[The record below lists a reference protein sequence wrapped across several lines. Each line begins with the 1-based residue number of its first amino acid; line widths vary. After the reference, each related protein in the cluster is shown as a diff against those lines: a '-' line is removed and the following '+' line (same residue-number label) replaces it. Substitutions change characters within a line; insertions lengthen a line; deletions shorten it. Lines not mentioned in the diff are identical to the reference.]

1 MTLAQNS
8 NGAGSFLTVTG
19 TNFSAAT
26 AVTVGGEPAV
36 FLVNSPTTIVAV
48 VPAGLSGTASV
59 AVSTPNG
66 ISAVNSVSQ
75 VSLAITPVP
84 NSSGTLPNPTGNP
97 YVVSGNALP
106 AVGSGS
112 FGGTT
117 GPATIPTAPIVPTNH
132 PVATTTLTFP
142 NGTNHTPVLAVTVV
156 DSGASAYDTIN
167 TVTQSDGSI
176 LVTEQTGSTSFTFA
190 SSSNGLSGTAAA
202 SSLDVTRQMIS
213 TISVTLIAA
222 NNTGYTRFNAC
233 LTNQS
238 WHSTTS
244 NSVTRFST
252 DTHTTSVNS
261 DQEQG
266 LASLDGIGQ
275 KRVTL
280 VTNSNLDDASNG
292 TILATGIASGQFQ
305 HATNS
310 SDNFRN
316 DDANNTPADLKNSRM
331 NGSDTANST
340 SLGTFT
346 LNPDGTRIV
355 ADTYTGSSSGN
366 DNYTGSE
373 TRTSTTVT
381 PSATG
386 STTLYDRMVVNDS
399 GFDEYQF
406 SGFGT
411 LAVAVDGTVSSVD
424 NHTDN
429 DDGNEERIVADAG
442 WIQSDYTLPDGTILS
457 THDDFSDQNDD
468 QSRYDDGD
476 QLAANTTTGGTD
488 TPTSNFRETDPF
500 QTNDQSTIR
509 LTSVNAYGTP
519 TISIITNKLTDQG
532 QLSDRSQYRDQE
544 TLGAGEVD
552 LEEDIS
558 FDNHSEEEDTA
569 TSDLKIVITT
579 RGQVGVGEFLDSIET
594 LTWKD
599 TTPSTDTY
607 RDVGTDNVTPTH
619 EAEAD
624 YATDRVTHRSRIQ
637 REDQIVSTNIK
648 TLADGTIITDIVNT
662 DDTDEILDNELDQT
676 GDNHTDNI
684 HTDNIGAN
692 GANEQI
698 NDDDTVNDQFQ
709 ESDQYAEDDTSTE
722 SIVIPIPG
730 GTLTISHGRHLVDA
744 GTAGDQEGVI
754 GEENTANAA
763 VDGETDTSD
772 QTNIDEGTETDSD
785 SLNLIVTDPVTG
797 VVTKIIGSD
806 DNVDNFS
813 DDDGIRVT
821 DTTSPTTNTNAG
833 SSAGSSTATS
843 ETDTSHAIAND
854 RFTDTRNLLVSVQGN
869 PSAGLTIDFVNNL
882 GSIDKG
888 VNTDDEELP
897 SLVNGTG
904 TETDQFSSSDT
915 LKLTESGHS
924 NLHFVVNTDDG
935 HGNTVNINESDNK
948 TFGLSSPGTITNS
961 DSGQEI
967 VVEASGKLTSDTE
980 GDTDT
985 QGGEV
990 DPFSNET
997 TNANDKTVTVDPRTG
1012 LQTTIIYKDNGST
1025 DNVQE
1030 QDTERLTDTHSAS
1043 LTNFGSDVD
1052 SGNVGVTDNEQ
1063 SITDVS
1069 NEIDLVGPES
1079 ADQIVNL
1086 VNKYILQGNSQ
1097 DTKSVSDL
1105 LATTGTNTDTTSLT
1119 GSLSVTDL
1127 YYSLSGTISTRNAS
1141 TGLTTTDAIADVV
1154 ESNGTDTFADSDT
1167 KVIPVSGNTTDSRV
1181 KGDAGQSQEHWSF
1194 MDITSQISA
1203 TNTSV
1208 GNVITNGDNG
1218 TDSQAE
1224 LNGTETDQGN
1234 SETSASTTT
1243 PATSTPPDAPP
1254 VAPPGSLD
1262 SAAVYHQDTLHMGA
1276 AASAVNAAPNPKP
1289 TPPANPDRGAG
1300 YFWEWD
1306 WSSFGS
1312 GYCRNVNPWSSNA
1325 QPPVD
1330 GIDKFLVGSQK
1341 AAIVTGGVCGVGAA
1355 SLGAAVVIGV
1365 PGAATIATSEISVA
1379 AIATPV
1385 VNHTLPAIN
1394 QTLNVCMAH
1403 SEVFFAGATGTLVT
1417 VITYGEGATFE
1428 ESLVAGGFSGS
1439 LQYLA
1444 AGGPLRFP
1452 KISGFSQGTSANRP
1466 LITTRSAT
1474 STPNLTSGRTHGVT
1488 NADRVVKD
1496 APRTPPLANV
1506 LEGHSAQQGFTGV
1519 IDSST
1524 GKVLIRPSTAAS
1536 DVPAGWVARRGGHA
1550 DVSSALG
1557 GNAASHRG
1565 FAVIL
1570 QEDGSLAVTWRSGV
1584 LNSPPDYVVPL
1595 EMRQSIVNAIEAAT
1609 GRKVSSF

>member
-1 MTLAQNS
+1 MLIRNWLNEFCKRMRFSSGFGRLRTKRHQSPLSKTPRRRYQPPLMAETLEIRQLLSAITAMNDTCQINSPITSSAPTSIDVLANDSGGTGMLSITSVGTLPFGTVSIQHATSSNSHDTLLFVPMVGWSGTESCSYTVRDTAGNSATASLSLNVTVANNPPQIIGLSTHTGSTLGGSPLTINGSGFNAVTAVMIGSNVATNFIVNSPTSITVTTAPHSAGTVDVTVVTTLGSSSLSTNDQYTFQLPIGLPTITGVSPGTATVTGGTPITLTGTNFTNVTSILVGSVPALNVVVTSPTTITAIAPIQTAAGQVDVRVTNSVGTSSTSAGDQLLYTTPVLPPVVTGLSNTSGSTAGGNSITLVGTNFSNVTAVHVGNVLATTYAVNSTSSLTLVLPAAMAGMVDITVTNSTGTSGLSVADQYVFVSPAPVITGLNISSGSALGGTPVTITGANLTGTTAVWFGSIAATSFCLNSPTSLTAVSPAAAVGIVDLTVRSANGTSTTSAVDRFTYLTPPPTVTGLSLSSGLITGGSPVVITGTQLGTATKVLFGTVPAASFTLNNNGTLTAITPSASVGPVDVQVVSSTGTSAANSADQFVYLNPAPLVSSLSQSTGSTAGGDVITLTGSNFLGTTNLLFDSTPAPSFTVTSDGTIQATTPAHSAGFVDVTVVNSSGTSATSTATRYHFLTTTIGSVASPPSAPNVQGLPVIDGLETTGGSTLGGTTFLLYGTGFTTASQVMFGTVPASSFQRISDNELLVTTPPQSPGTLNITVQTPAGSSTPTAASQFTVTDPTAKPVVSSVTLAQNS

-59 AVSTPNG
+59 AISTPNG
-66 ISAVNSVSQ
+66 ISAANSVSQ
-75 VSLAITPVP
+75 VSLAATPIP
-84 NSSGTLPNPTGNP
+84 NSSGNSSGTLPNPTGNP

-117 GPATIPTAPIVPTNH
+117 GPATIPTAPVVLTNH

-266 LASLDGIGQ
+266 LASLGGTDQ

-442 WIQSDYTLPDGTILS
+442 WIQSDYTLPDGTVLS
-457 THDDFSDQNDD
+457 AHDDFSDQNDD

-607 RDVGTDNVTPTH
+607 RDVGTDNVRDLGDTK
-619 EAEAD
+619 
-624 YATDRVTHRSRIQ
+624 
-637 REDQIVSTNIK
+637 IVS
-648 TLADGTIITDIVNT
+648 V
-662 DDTDEILDNELDQT
+662 
-676 GDNHTDNI
+676 
-684 HTDNIGAN
+684 
-692 GANEQI
+692 
-698 NDDDTVNDQFQ
+698 
-709 ESDQYAEDDTSTE
+709 Y
-722 SIVIPIPG
+722 
-730 GTLTISHGRHLVDA
+730 
-744 GTAGDQEGVI
+744 
-754 GEENTANAA
+754 
-763 VDGETDTSD
+763 
-772 QTNIDEGTETDSD
+772 
-785 SLNLIVTDPVTG
+785 
-797 VVTKIIGSD
+797 
-806 DNVDNFS
+806 
-813 DDDGIRVT
+813 RV
-821 DTTSPTTNTNAG
+821 S
-833 SSAGSSTATS
+833 
-843 ETDTSHAIAND
+843 IAND
-854 RFTDTRNLLVSVQGN
+854 GGAGEAKASQGAENHKIFAITLPENARERAHVATRPTKALRLVVFFTS
-869 PSAGLTIDFVNNL
+869 
-882 GSIDKG
+882 
-888 VNTDDEELP
+888 
-897 SLVNGTG
+897 
-904 TETDQFSSSDT
+904 
-915 LKLTESGHS
+915 
-924 NLHFVVNTDDG
+924 
-935 HGNTVNINESDNK
+935 
-948 TFGLSSPGTITNS
+948 
-961 DSGQEI
+961 
-967 VVEASGKLTSDTE
+967 E
-980 GDTDT
+980 G
-985 QGGEV
+985 
-990 DPFSNET
+990 
-997 TNANDKTVTVDPRTG
+997 
-1012 LQTTIIYKDNGST
+1012 
-1025 DNVQE
+1025 
-1030 QDTERLTDTHSAS
+1030 
-1043 LTNFGSDVD
+1043 
-1052 SGNVGVTDNEQ
+1052 
-1063 SITDVS
+1063 
-1069 NEIDLVGPES
+1069 
-1079 ADQIVNL
+1079 IVNL
-1086 VNKYILQGNSQ
+1086 PQ
-1097 DTKSVSDL
+1097 SVFLGSML
-1105 LATTGTNTDTTSLT
+1105 L
-1119 GSLSVTDL
+1119 
-1127 YYSLSGTISTRNAS
+1127 
-1141 TGLTTTDAIADVV
+1141 
-1154 ESNGTDTFADSDT
+1154 
-1167 KVIPVSGNTTDSRV
+1167 
-1181 KGDAGQSQEHWSF
+1181 
-1194 MDITSQISA
+1194 
-1203 TNTSV
+1203 
-1208 GNVITNGDNG
+1208 
-1218 TDSQAE
+1218 
-1224 LNGTETDQGN
+1224 
-1234 SETSASTTT
+1234 
-1243 PATSTPPDAPP
+1243 
-1254 VAPPGSLD
+1254 
-1262 SAAVYHQDTLHMGA
+1262 
-1276 AASAVNAAPNPKP
+1276 
-1289 TPPANPDRGAG
+1289 
-1300 YFWEWD
+1300 
-1306 WSSFGS
+1306 
-1312 GYCRNVNPWSSNA
+1312 
-1325 QPPVD
+1325 
-1330 GIDKFLVGSQK
+1330 
-1341 AAIVTGGVCGVGAA
+1341 
-1355 SLGAAVVIGV
+1355 
-1365 PGAATIATSEISVA
+1365 
-1379 AIATPV
+1379 
-1385 VNHTLPAIN
+1385 
-1394 QTLNVCMAH
+1394 
-1403 SEVFFAGATGTLVT
+1403 
-1417 VITYGEGATFE
+1417 
-1428 ESLVAGGFSGS
+1428 
-1439 LQYLA
+1439 
-1444 AGGPLRFP
+1444 
-1452 KISGFSQGTSANRP
+1452 
-1466 LITTRSAT
+1466 
-1474 STPNLTSGRTHGVT
+1474 
-1488 NADRVVKD
+1488 
-1496 APRTPPLANV
+1496 
-1506 LEGHSAQQGFTGV
+1506 
-1519 IDSST
+1519 
-1524 GKVLIRPSTAAS
+1524 
-1536 DVPAGWVARRGGHA
+1536 RRW
-1550 DVSSALG
+1550 
-1557 GNAASHRG
+1557 
-1565 FAVIL
+1565 
-1570 QEDGSLAVTWRSGV
+1570 Q
-1584 LNSPPDYVVPL
+1584 
-1595 EMRQSIVNAIEAAT
+1595 
-1609 GRKVSSF
+1609 